1 MIGSGLLYI
10 VTCKDVLLLLMIF
23 RLHILQYSIINILLI
38 GITSKQIKR
47 SNRQVHTGKRTSR
60 VYIITDYIK

>member
-10 VTCKDVLLLLMIF
+10 VTCKDVLLLLMIY
-23 RLHILQYSIINILLI
+23 RLHILQYSINILLI